1 MATRTF
7 SPRSLYDQALFRW
20 QAKAREIGANY
31 DVSGEAAILSR
42 LRVVP
47 LRQQAAWKFER
58 ILLASNRRNHV
69 REHEVLHASTLG
81 HGGKI
86 RDRSLTQIGVREHPA
101 PLAGGHDGMNY
112 RMDDDVGPLS

>member
-7 SPRSLYDQALFRW
+7 WRRSLYDQALFRW

-31 DVSGEAAILSR
+31 NVSGEAAILSR
-42 LRVVP
+42 LRVV
-47 LRQQAAWKFER
+47 LRRQQPAWKFEG

-69 REHEVLHASTLG
+69 CEHEMLHASTRG
-81 HGGKI
+81 QGGKI

-101 PLAGGHDGMNY
+101 PLAGGHD
-112 RMDDDVGPLS
+112 RMDD

>member
-20 QAKAREIGANY
+20 QAKARGIGANY

-42 LRVVP
+42 LCVVP
-47 LRQQAAWKFER
+47 LRQQATWKFER

-86 RDRSLTQIGVREHPA
+86 RDRSLTQVGVREHSA
-101 PLAGGHDGMNY
+101 PIAGGHNRMND
-112 RMDDDVGPLS
+112 RMDDDV